1 MDLFLFTLLNGL
13 QLSML
18 VYMLAVGLTL
28 IFGLMNVLNLAHG
41 AFYTLGAYAGY
52 VVAKATG
59 SFWLALLLAPLLP
72 FTLGVLFQRLVLQPL
87 SEKGRSAHLD
97 LALLTFGLLFATAG
111 TVEVV
116 FGSDYYSLAIPPLLN
131 GGVSLLGFTYPVY
144 RLFVIGA
151 GLACAVFVW
160 ALLERTLIGATVR
173 AGVDDR
179 EMVSAMGVNI
189 RWVFALVFGLGCGLA
204 GLGGV
209 IAAPI
214 LSIYSQ
220 MGVSILVLTFVVV
233 VLGGLGNV
241 RGSFYAAIVAGM
253 LDTFVQTYWPD
264 VQMFALYALL
274 VVIMTFKPAGLFKKE
289 MRQA

>member
-1 MDLFLFTLLNGL
+1 MDLLLFTLLNGL
-13 QLSML
+13 RLSML

-41 AFYTLGAYAGY
+41 AFYTLGAYTGY
-52 VVAKATG
+52 VVGKATG
-59 SFWLALLLAPLLP
+59 SFWLALLIGPAVP
-72 FTLGVLFQRLVLQPL
+72 FALGVAFQRIVLQPL

-111 TVEVV
+111 TVEVI
-116 FGSDYYSLAIPPLLN
+116 FGSDYYSLAMPELLK
-131 GGVSLLGFTYPVY
+131 GGVSLFGFTYPIY

-151 GLACAVFVW
+151 GLLCAVFVW
-160 ALLERTLIGATVR
+160 LLLERTLIGATVR

-179 EMVSAMGVNI
+179 EMVISMGINI
-189 RWVFALVFGLGCGLA
+189 RWVFALIFGLGSGLA
-204 GLGGV
+204 GLAGV
-209 IAAPI
+209 VAAPI

-241 RGSFYAAIVAGM
+241 KGSFFAAIIAGM

-274 VVIMTFKPAGLFKKE
+274 VLIMTFKPAGLFRKE

>member
-1 MDLFLFTLLNGL
+1 MDLFLSTLLNGL
-13 QLSML
+13 HLSML

-41 AFYTLGAYAGY
+41 AFYTLGAYAGF
-52 VVAKATG
+52 VVAKASG
-59 SFWLALLLAPLLP
+59 SFWLALLVGPMVP
-72 FTLGVLFQRLVLQPL
+72 FVLGVLFQRLILQPL

-116 FGSDYYSLAIPPLLN
+116 FGSEYYSLAVPPSLS
-131 GGVSLLGFTYPVY
+131 GGVNLFGGVYPIY
-144 RLFVIGA
+144 RLFVIGI
-151 GLACAVFVW
+151 GLACALFMW
-160 ALLERTLIGATVR
+160 ALLERTLVGATVR

-179 EMVSAMGVNI
+179 EMVLSMGVNI
-189 RWVFALVFGLGCGLA
+189 RWVFALIFGLGSGLA
-204 GLGGV
+204 GFAGV
-209 IAAPI
+209 VAAPI

-220 MGVSILVLTFVVV
+220 MGMSILVLTFVVV

-241 RGSFYAAIVAGM
+241 KGSFYAAIVAGM

-274 VVIMTFKPAGLFKKE
+274 IVIMTVKPGGLFRKE
-289 MRQA
+289 LRQA